1 MGAKDLF
8 KSLFFPNSKPVKK
21 SKKKVSSKKTHLKDV
36 SKQKTTNS
44 QPVSKS
50 SHEKREI
57 ELLKQ
62 KISDQTSTPEGSKKA
77 AMIIEKMLNKK

>member
-36 SKQKTTNS
+36 SKQKSTNS
-44 QPVSKS
+44 QSVL
-50 SHEKREI
+50 EKREI

-62 KISDQTSTPEGSKKA
+62 KISDQISTPEGSKKA